1 MEEEVVVEAAVWPV
15 TCTVHSYQQRVS
27 PLGPRKPTSKSAAP
41 WSASACLVRVRV
53 RVRVRVKVR
62 VLT

>member
-1 MEEEVVVEAAVWPV
+1 MVEEVVVEAAVWPV

-41 WSASACLVRVRV
+41 
-53 RVRVRVKVR
+53 
-62 VLT
+62 